1 MFLYF
6 KIDNGK
12 LSQIDDASNANWI
25 HITPPFVAKDL
36 EQFALENNIPNSHF
50 TDCMDLYEQSR
61 YEIGKELK
69 QIIINT
75 PIYNNEVDVDD
86 EADYLTIPVGII
98 QTKDKLFTFSAINNP
113 MMDWCT
119 KNILEKEL
127 EFTLDTVVLYIFKRT
142 VFYFIFYLR
151 EINVQI
157 SKIEKNLKHSSSN
170 DGLNKLLKIQKSLIY
185 FLNDLRADE
194 LILEKHKETLST
206 QDNSLK
212 NNKIIRDV
220 MIEYSQAIDMSNVY
234 SSILGNMMS
243 AFGSIISNN
252 LAYVVNRLTGVTI
265 VLMIPTLIAG
275 IYGMNIPL
283 PFQEHPFAFSIVI
296 IITAVVTG
304 ISLYYFRHKKWL

>member
-142 VFYFIFYLR
+142 VFYFIFYLLF
-151 EINVQI
+151 IFI
-157 SKIEKNLKHSSSN
+157 LKTQFLQWRSN
-170 DGLNKLLKIQKSLIY
+170 C
-185 FLNDLRADE
+185 
-194 LILEKHKETLST
+194 T
-206 QDNSLK
+206 
-212 NNKIIRDV
+212 
-220 MIEYSQAIDMSNVY
+220 
-234 SSILGNMMS
+234 
-243 AFGSIISNN
+243 
-252 LAYVVNRLTGVTI
+252 
-265 VLMIPTLIAG
+265 
-275 IYGMNIPL
+275 
-283 PFQEHPFAFSIVI
+283 
-296 IITAVVTG
+296 
-304 ISLYYFRHKKWL
+304 